1 MFPIVEADSPALEG
15 TSLPAFVVARDGLY
29 LRKRS
34 MLGLSQ
40 TKVDRVAHLPR
51 GKAFLDYRLPK
62 LPTELMGQVVGF
74 FRAVYRRQQ
83 TEAIV
88 LLLWQDDHFE
98 LLVPSQ
104 STTSVSVRHKLDP
117 SSLPAG
123 SRLVGTIHS
132 HGAFSAFA
140 SATDEDDEADLDGLH
155 VVVGDLLRRKPSFS
169 AALVVDGHRFGVRQ
183 SQVLERP
190 RSDRAAARRVAG
202 ASQGGSDATAQ
213 AVEEVRASQAAARQ
227 GRASSHVARS
237 ATAGRTP
244 RRRGKPCRE
253 ARLPAPHRSRADIR
267 HDRRSGRCLVAS
279 SWLVVAAS
287 AHSCWR
293 HWFGI

>member
-1 MFPIVEADSPALEG
+1 MFPIVEAGSRALEG

-74 FRAVYRRQQ
+74 FRAVYDRQQ
-83 TEAIV
+83 TEALV
-88 LLLWQDDHFE
+88 LLLWQDDRFE

-104 STTSVSVRHKLDP
+104 STTSVSVRHKLDH
-117 SSLPAG
+117 SGLPAG

-169 AALVVDGHRFGVRQ
+169 AALVVDGHRFTARL

-190 RSDRAAARRVAG
+190 GSDRAAARRVASQ
-202 ASQGGSDATAQ
+202 SQGGSAATAQ
-213 AVEEVRASQAAARQ
+213 AVEEAQASHPVARQDRAS
-227 GRASSHVARS
+227 GHVARS

-244 RRRGKPCRE
+244 RCRGKPGWE
-253 ARLPAPHRSRADIR
+253 ARLSAQHRSR
-267 HDRRSGRCLVAS
+267 S
-279 SWLVVAAS
+279 
-287 AHSCWR
+287 
-293 HWFGI
+293 F

>member
-1 MFPIVEADSPALEG
+1 MFPIVEAGSPALEG

-34 MLGLSQ
+34 LLGLSQ

-62 LPTELMGQVVGF
+62 LPSELMGQVVGF
-74 FRAVYRRQQ
+74 FRAVHQRQQ

-88 LLLWQDDHFE
+88 LLLWQSDRFE

-104 STTSVSVRHKLDP
+104 SATSVSVRHKLDP

-169 AALVVDGHRFGVRQ
+169 AALVVDGHRFTARL

-190 RSDRAAARRVAG
+190 GAVLPPPDEWLARVKVAPTPRPKPWKKRLLRYG
-202 ASQGGSDATAQ
+202 CCP
-213 AVEEVRASQAAARQ
+213 
-227 GRASSHVARS
+227 ARS
-237 ATAGRTP
+237 SIQSRRQIGDGWTNSSTP
-244 RRRGKPCRE
+244 RQALPSKLGY
-253 ARLPAPHRSRADIR
+253 RLRTDLVPSEEGAAD
-267 HDRRSGRCLVAS
+267 A
-279 SWLVVAAS
+279 
-287 AHSCWR
+287 
-293 HWFGI
+293 